1 MGIPCKRSCGCKTAL
16 LVMKEADIVKEIS
29 DYHKISESNALRNQS
44 AQWNDRRFGIPSLL
58 LNDMQSKHHGLK
70 LMCLGTGIFFPY
82 VAQLLEL
89 MQIICQIGQAVGFST
104 TWLEKKHDPSFLAGK
119 MAKFQ
124 SDTH

>member
-82 VAQLLEL
+82 VA
-89 MQIICQIGQAVGFST
+89 ICCT
-104 TWLEKKHDPSFLAGK
+104 TFGTDADHMPNWTSCWVQHDMAGK
-119 MAKFQ
+119 K
-124 SDTH
+124 T